1 MSDDVKKW
9 LKDRAGIF
17 LQKIGIQKGQK
28 VLDFGCHEGNYTVPA
43 ARIVGEKGRVYAVDT
58 DGKALTKTMK
68 KIKAAGLK
76 NVVGMIPS
84 HELELPL
91 GKAIVDAILLY
102 DILHR
107 GYFSEAKRRQQILSG
122 LYRALK
128 KNGFM
133 SVYLTHLKKYG
144 MTFKK
149 ALKEIEDAGFIYQGE
164 VLKKLIH
171 DGALVKG
178 RIFTFRKQ

>member
-1 MSDDVKKW
+1 
-9 LKDRAGIF
+9 LR
-17 LQKIGIQKGQK
+17 QIGIQKGQK
-28 VLDFGCHEGNYTVPA
+28 VLDFGCHEGIYTIPA
-43 ARIVGEKGRVYAVDT
+43 ARVVGEKGRVYAVDA

-68 KIKAAGLK
+68 KIKSEGLK

-84 HELELPL
+84 NELEVPL
-91 GKAIVDAILLY
+91 GKQSVDAVLLY
-102 DILHR
+102 DTLHR
-107 GYFSEAKRRQQILSG
+107 GYFPETESRKKIIGDLHRT
-122 LYRALK
+122 LK

-149 ALKEIEDAGFIYQGE
+149 ALKEIQDAGFIRRGE
-164 VLKKLIH
+164 TFKKLIH
-171 DGALVKG
+171 DGAFAKG